1 MNTRAKAAE
10 LRKALEQ
17 GGLDNAAFEARTLL
31 EAACGKDISSRMF
44 ICDEPLTPEQE
55 TTLEGLL
62 SRRLSGE
69 PLQYICGSWDFLDN
83 TFAVGEGVLI
93 PRPET
98 EELVLLALERMKELR
113 APTVFDLC
121 AGTGCIGL
129 SVKKRR
135 ADANVYLL
143 ELSDA
148 AINCCNENRMAL
160 GLART
165 VPLIQADILRGYEAF
180 RSLPVP
186 DVLLSNPPYIPT
198 SELPTLQPEVQ
209 REPKMAL
216 DGGED
221 GLVFYRCLAEKWLPF
236 LKKGAL
242 VGVECGEIQAQSVA
256 ALFAG
261 AGYQTERCKDFNEI
275 ERFVFAIKE

>member
-1 MNTRAKAAE
+1 MNTRAKVAE

-31 EAACGKDISSRMF
+31 EAACGKDAASCMY

-55 TTLEGLL
+55 TTLEELL

-242 VGVECGEIQAQSVA
+242 VGVECGETQAQSVA

-261 AGYQTERCKDFNEI
+261 AGYQTELCKDFNEI